1 MSSATEYYLIT
12 IAIYAGCNGIMTLG
26 LNLQFGLTGI
36 LNFCFY
42 ILVAVG
48 GYAAALTAIGPVS
61 PDFAGSVQ
69 YIGGWQLPWP
79 VPVIAAG
86 LAGAVLAVL
95 IALIAV
101 RRLRSDYLAIA
112 TLGVGEVVWLLTGN
126 TSSLVNGWSGLTNVP
141 EPPNPNLSMD
151 PLTYSGLFCLIV
163 LAITVI
169 GFVITERLTRSP
181 LGRALRAIRENEETA
196 SACGK
201 NVFSLRL
208 QAMILG
214 GILAAVGGALFI
226 EYIGSISPN
235 LWDIPETFILF
246 AALIIGGRGNN
257 WGAVLGAALVPVG
270 FFEATRF
277 LPTFT
282 DNPNVLP
289 ALRWVVIGALVYVFL
304 LFRPNGLLPEQK
316 TLRRERPPLP
326 AQAPEED
333 WGRITASISPQL
345 QLVQPQAA
353 TAMETALRIDS
364 ISKSYG
370 GVRALDH
377 CSFTVNKGGITG
389 LIGPNGAGKST
400 AMGIIAGAIAPDAG
414 RVTFLDQ
421 PCKRPAYHVARLGIA
436 RSFQIPQEFPHLTVL
451 ENMMVASIRQPGER
465 VWRALAGPRFWK
477 AAERD
482 ALDHAWWLLE
492 RFQLG
497 HQAHEYAANLSG
509 GQKKLLELARSLQS
523 RPQLLLLDEPIAG
536 INPELASQIEEH
548 IAGFPSEGITVLI
561 VEHEMGLVRRLCDPV
576 IVMAQGRV
584 LSEGS
589 FDQIAANEEVVSAY
603 LGA

>member
-1 MSSATEYYLIT
+1 MSSTTEYYLIT

-26 LNLQFGLTGI
+26 LNLQFGLAGV

-69 YIGGWQLPWP
+69 YMGGWHLPWP
-79 VPVIAAG
+79 VPVFVAG
-86 LAGAVLAVL
+86 LAGALLAVL

-112 TLGVGEVVWLLTGN
+112 TLGVGEVVWLLVGN
-126 TSSLVNGWSGLTNVP
+126 TSSLVNGWSGLTSVP
-141 EPPNPNLSMD
+141 EPPNPSLGLD

-163 LAITVI
+163 LAMTVV
-169 GFVITERLTRSP
+169 GFIITERLTRSP
-181 LGRALRAIRENEETA
+181 LGRALRAIRENEDTA
-196 SACGK
+196 AACGK

-208 QAMILG
+208 QAMVLG

-257 WGAVLGAALVPVG
+257 WGAVIGAALVPVG

-289 ALRWVVIGALVYVFL
+289 ALRWVVIGALVYAFL
-304 LFRPNGLLPEQK
+304 LFRPNGLLPERK
-316 TLRRERPPLP
+316 TLRREQPPESTETH
-326 AQAPEED
+326 AED
-333 WGRITASISPQL
+333 WGSITASIGPQL
-345 QLVQPQAA
+345 HVVQAPAA
-353 TAMETALRIDS
+353 TTTEIALRIEAV
-364 ISKSYG
+364 SKSYG

-377 CSFTVNKGGITG
+377 CSFTVNQGGITG

-400 AMGIIAGAIAPDAG
+400 AMGVIAGAIAPDSG

-421 PCKRPAYHVARLGIA
+421 PCRRPAHRVARLGIA
-436 RSFQIPQEFPHLTVL
+436 RSFQIPQEFPQLTVL
-451 ENMMVASIRQPGER
+451 ENMMVAPLRQSGEN
-465 VWRALAGPRFWK
+465 VWRALAGPHSWK
-477 AAERD
+477 AEER
-482 ALDHAWWLLE
+482 ASLDRAWWLLE

-509 GQKKLLELARSLQS
+509 GQKKLLELARALQS

-536 INPELASQIEEH
+536 INPELAAHIEEH
-548 IAGFPSEGITVLI
+548 IARFPAEGITVLI

-589 FDQIAANEEVVSAY
+589 FEQIAANEEVVSAY

>member
-26 LNLQFGLTGI
+26 LNLQFGLAGV

-61 PDFAGSVQ
+61 PDFAGTVQ
-69 YIGGWQLPWP
+69 YVGGWQFPWP
-79 VPVIAAG
+79 VPVVVAG
-86 LAGAVLAVL
+86 LAGALLAVL
-95 IALIAV
+95 VALIAV

-112 TLGVGEVVWLLTGN
+112 TLGVGEVVWLLVGN
-126 TSSLVNGWSGLTNVP
+126 TSSLVNGWSGLTSVP
-141 EPPNPNLSMD
+141 EPPNPNLGLD

-163 LAITVI
+163 LAITVL
-169 GFVITERLTRSP
+169 GFVVTERLTRSP
-181 LGRALRAIRENEETA
+181 LGRALRAIRENEDTA
-196 SACGK
+196 AACGQ
-201 NVFSLRL
+201 NVFALRL
-208 QAMILG
+208 QAMVLG

-257 WGAVLGAALVPVG
+257 WGAIIGAALVPVG

-282 DNPNVLP
+282 DNPNILP
-289 ALRWVVIGALVYVFL
+289 ALRWVVIGVLVYAFL
-304 LFRPNGLLPEQK
+304 LFRPNGLLPERK
-316 TLRRERPPLP
+316 TLGREH
-326 AQAPEED
+326 APESAETGEED
-333 WGRITASISPQL
+333 WSRITASVGPQL
-345 QLVQPQAA
+345 RMVRAPAPTA
-353 TAMETALRIDS
+353 TKIALRIERV
-364 ISKSYG
+364 SKSYG
-370 GVRALDH
+370 GVHALDH
-377 CSFTVNKGGITG
+377 CSFTVNQGGITG

-400 AMGIIAGAIAPDAG
+400 AMGVIAGAIAPDSG
-414 RVTFLDQ
+414 TVTFLDQ
-421 PCKRPAYHVARLGIA
+421 PCRRPAHRVAQLGIA
-436 RSFQIPQEFPHLTVL
+436 RSFQIPQEFSQLTVL
-451 ENMMVASIRQPGER
+451 ENMMVAPLRQPGES

-477 AAERD
+477 ADER
-482 ALDHAWWLLE
+482 ASLDRAWWLLE
-492 RFQLG
+492 RFQLA

-509 GQKKLLELARSLQS
+509 GQKKLLELARALQS
-523 RPQLLLLDEPIAG
+523 SPKLLLLDEPTAG
-536 INPELASQIEEH
+536 INPELASHIEEH
-548 IAGFPSEGITVLI
+548 IGSLPAEGITVLI

-589 FDQIAANEEVVSAY
+589 FDQIAANQEVVSAY